1 MKKKIKN
8 YLVSIL
14 AKTRTQKGFTLIEM
28 VVVIAI
34 IVLLVLIIAPN
45 LMKQKGN
52 AEDRTS
58 DAFKSTLQTQV
69 ELYRNE
75 EKVEDNKTITFEEL
89 EKEGYLTADQLKK
102 SKKYEINSEGTV
114 IAKSNVKN

>member
-1 MKKKIKN
+1 MKNRIKN
-8 YLVSIL
+8 YLVNIL
-14 AKTRTQKGFTLIEM
+14 AKTRKQKGFTLIEM

-52 AEDRTS
+52 AEDKTA

-69 ELYRNE
+69 ELYKD
-75 EKVEDNKTITFEEL
+75 EKNLDDSKSVTFAEM
-89 EKEGYLTADQLKK
+89 EKEDYLTKDQLKK
-102 SKKYEINSEGTV
+102 SEKYTFAKDGTV
-114 IAKSNVKN
+114 IVKSNAEN

>member
-1 MKKKIKN
+1 MKKKFKK
-8 YLVSIL
+8 YLTNIL

-69 ELYRNE
+69 ELYRS
-75 EKVEDNKTITFEEL
+75 EKKLDDDKPVSFTEMEQD
-89 EKEGYLTADQLKK
+89 GYLTKDQLKK
-102 SKKYEINSEGTV
+102 SEKYDFGKDGTV
-114 IAKSNVKN
+114 VVKSNAKN

>member
-1 MKKKIKN
+1 MKNKMKK
-8 YLVSIL
+8 YLLNIL
-14 AKTRTQKGFTLIEM
+14 AKNRNQQGFTLIEM

-52 AEDRTS
+52 AENRTS

-69 ELYRNE
+69 ELYRD
-75 EKVEDNKTITFEEL
+75 EKKLDDNKSVSFEAM
-89 EKEGYLTADQLKK
+89 EKEGYLTKDQLKK
-102 SKKYEINSEGTV
+102 SQKYDFNQDGTV
-114 IAKSNVKN
+114 VAKDAAK

>member
-1 MKKKIKN
+1 MKDKMKK
-8 YLVSIL
+8 YLLGIL
-14 AKTRTQKGFTLIEM
+14 AKTRKQQGFTLIEM

-52 AEDRTS
+52 AENRTS

-69 ELYRNE
+69 ELYRD
-75 EKVEDNKTITFEEL
+75 EKKLDNDKSVSFDQM
-89 EKEGYLTADQLKK
+89 EKDGYLTKDQLKK
-102 SKKYEINSEGTV
+102 SEKYSFDADGTV
-114 IAKSNVKN
+114 IAKNAAK